1 MSMKQ
6 RVSPHSTAV
15 LAVLAGSTL
24 FGTSGVAQALGPGA
38 SPSAVGAAR
47 VLVGGLFLV
56 CLAVYQRNRFT
67 VARRFPGTTVLLGAS
82 VAVYQACYF
91 SGISRVGVAIGSI
104 VTVATVPIATGV
116 VAYLLRKEK
125 PTGRWYVATLLAIAG
140 LIASSG
146 VAGETKADIL
156 GFVLCLTAGS
166 SVSLYTVLS
175 RELLDAGAP
184 VTEVTTIAV
193 ALSGALLLPVLLVSG
208 PAWLVTP
215 SGALMALYL
224 GLFTSAL
231 AFWLNA
237 RGLRKVPATAVATLN
252 LAEPLAAVVL
262 AFVVLGER
270 PSAMQVVGVMA
281 IFAGLLILT
290 RKSRNAVVEDGSE
303 TRSEAISPE
312 TSGSTL
318 ERHTAV

>member
-1 MSMKQ
+1 M
-6 RVSPHSTAV
+6 
-15 LAVLAGSTL
+15 
-24 FGTSGVAQALGPGA
+24 
-38 SPSAVGAAR
+38 
-47 VLVGGLFLV
+47 
-56 CLAVYQRNRFT
+56 
-67 VARRFPGTTVLLGAS
+67 
-82 VAVYQACYF
+82 
-91 SGISRVGVAIGSI
+91 
-104 VTVATVPIATGV
+104 
-116 VAYLLRKEK
+116 
-125 PTGRWYVATLLAIAG
+125 
-140 LIASSG
+140 
-146 VAGETKADIL
+146 
-156 GFVLCLTAGS
+156 
-166 SVSLYTVLS
+166 SLYTVLS